1 MEKRISKSEL
11 MELYGVDRTTI
22 ETWKRKH
29 NLPLITISSHSK
41 YIRVDDLLKWENKQ
55 KYIKGNSGPIISTNT
70 CNNED
75 L

>member
-11 MELYGVDRTTI
+11 MEMYGVDRTTI

-41 YIRVDDLLKWENKQ
+41 YIRVDDILKWEEEFKQ
-55 KYIKGNSGPIISTNT
+55 RRSGS
-70 CNNED
+70 
-75 L
+75 

>member
-11 MELYGVDRTTI
+11 MEMYGVDRTTI

-41 YIRVDDLLKWENKQ
+41 YIRVDELLKWEEEFKQ
-55 KYIKGNSGPIISTNT
+55 RRSGS
-70 CNNED
+70 
-75 L
+75 

>member
-11 MELYGVDRTTI
+11 MEMYGVDRTTI

-41 YIRVDDLLKWENKQ
+41 YIRVDDLLKWEEEFKQ
-55 KYIKGNSGPIISTNT
+55 RRSGS
-70 CNNED
+70 
-75 L
+75 

>member
-41 YIRVDDLLKWENKQ
+41 YIRVDDLLKWEEEFKQ
-55 KYIKGNSGPIISTNT
+55 RRSGS
-70 CNNED
+70 
-75 L
+75 

>member
-11 MELYGVDRTTI
+11 MEMYGVDRTTI

-41 YIRVDDLLKWENKQ
+41 YIRVDELLKWEEEFKHRR
-55 KYIKGNSGPIISTNT
+55 SGS
-70 CNNED
+70 
-75 L
+75 